1 MHDRRLA
8 ARAGELKPSA
18 VRELLKHSK
27 LPGVISLGGGIPAPE
42 LFDTEGLEL
51 AVQKVMSERFNDAF
65 QYGLTEGYP
74 PLRQAVSE
82 IWAICILGLEF
93 IHSNPRLLVGQKAA
107 SGWIFLF
114 FTTLRESNIG
124 WILRRALS
132 RVNPTLHLLPASTMS
147 ECAAHTRPCLVLLE
161 YHCQP
166 CGLLWS
172 TTSLH
177 G

>member
-1 MHDRRLA
+1 MHLIGCFYLILNQGFTDTMQSPHCLLRFRSGLYKTHRRT
-8 ARAGELKPSA
+8 RCSFTN
-18 VRELLKHSK
+18 SF
-27 LPGVISLGGGIPAPE
+27 GV
-42 LFDTEGLEL
+42 D
-51 AVQKVMSERFNDAF
+51 KVV
-65 QYGLTEGYP
+65 L
-74 PLRQAVSE
+74 
-82 IWAICILGLEF
+82 AICILGLEF